1 MFISLTRM
9 FFGAQKF
16 RDFIHECDPLTHGD
30 VIICFDPNETFHVQ
44 FQQVAI
50 KVLAAITFTEE
61 GKEEI
66 ASHRE
71 LLQMC
76 HGAQPFVCL
85 RPGYALINKNKR
97 LQALILQQPVKSMSG
112 FSYSPCSPYYNL
124 NDKTIDT
131 ILQSKVSNDD
141 LQAINKQN

>member
-1 MFISLTRM
+1 MSLIRM

-16 RDFIHECDPLTHGD
+16 REFIHENDPITHGD
-30 VIICFDPNETFHVQ
+30 VIICFEPNETFNVQ

-50 KVLAAITFTEE
+50 KVLAVITFTEE

-76 HGAQPFVCL
+76 HGTQPFVCM

-97 LQALILQQPVKSMSG
+97 LQALILQEPVKSMRG
-112 FSYSPCSPYYNL
+112 YSYSPCSPYYNL
-124 NDKTIDT
+124 NDKTIEL
-131 ILQSKVSNDD
+131 ILQSKVSNDE